1 MESQITS
8 TSGNPTPFSMNPFA
22 VEGEQLAAMRGQIE
36 AAKAAKATE
45 FTDIT
50 PIYWEASAG
59 EQLVASFLGWKQVN
73 EKDNKGEITGQ
84 KFMAVFHDGNRQVI
98 GGQIGLIEAM
108 FGRPVNATYRI
119 TCTEAAKGKAKKFKV
134 EQFNA

>member
-1 MESQITS
+1 
-8 TSGNPTPFSMNPFA
+8 MNPFA
-22 VEGEQLAAMRGQIE
+22 VEGKQLETLRGQIE
-36 AAKAAKATE
+36 AAKTAKADE

-59 EQLVASFLGWKQVN
+59 EQLVGSFLGWKTVN
-73 EKDNKGEITGQ
+73 EKDGKGEITGQ
-84 KFMAVFHDGNRQVI
+84 KFMAVFHDGDRQVI